1 MNSRPVIIWLVI
13 IYLAIAAM
21 VAVGGTVRLTGAG
34 LSMVDGKPLMGA
46 LPPISE
52 EAWTEKFELYQQSP
66 QFQKVNH
73 WMGLSD
79 FKRIFF
85 WEYIHRLLGRL
96 IGVLFAVPWM
106 WFVATGRLRGR
117 NAAKTSLAFVL
128 GGLQGLLG
136 WYMVRSGLVD
146 RPSVSHLRLAA
157 HLGLALIVANY
168 VLWLIL
174 EQRVRPPR
182 SVDEEEERQRRWVY
196 RGALG
201 LLVLISVQVV
211 YGAFVAGTRA
221 GLIFSTFPD
230 FGGTYWPAGMASM
243 EPLWLNLRDNPVTL
257 HVLHRALGGLLL
269 ILIPLWSV
277 FARRATRSQ
286 AQRLAA
292 ALMVSLV
299 VAQVGLGIVTVL
311 FSVPTALGV
320 AHQLGGMALLSCAVF
335 AVFVFGN
342 RAP

>member
-21 VAVGGTVRLTGAG
+21 VAVGGTVRLTGSG
-34 LSMVDGKPLMGA
+34 LSMVDWKPLMGA

-52 EAWTEKFELYQQSP
+52 EAWTQKFELYQQSP

-96 IGVLFAVPWM
+96 LGVLFAVPWM

-182 SVDEEEERQRRWVY
+182 PVDEEEERQRRWVY

-221 GLIFSTFPD
+221 GLIF
-230 FGGTYWPAGMASM
+230 
-243 EPLWLNLRDNPVTL
+243 
-257 HVLHRALGGLLL
+257 
-269 ILIPLWSV
+269 
-277 FARRATRSQ
+277 
-286 AQRLAA
+286 
-292 ALMVSLV
+292 
-299 VAQVGLGIVTVL
+299 
-311 FSVPTALGV
+311 
-320 AHQLGGMALLSCAVF
+320 
-335 AVFVFGN
+335 
-342 RAP
+342 